1 MAQLRKARN
10 FNHDNYDKVKTIK
23 AVRAVTHLGLKD
35 AKDAVE
41 DVVDRGLS
49 ISMDISRNLSPA
61 VIQDSIREIE
71 SNGLLLTYKSQKIDF
86 VLEGLKQSAIMCA
99 REDEYELSQ
108 LIMGVLLDYDKIEER
123 RESDRMKRVEEEAV
137 RKFKDKER
145 REKEAQF
152 EHNKQVRWKKEAEL
166 GL

>member
-1 MAQLRKARN
+1 MAHLRKARN
-10 FNHDNYDKVKTIK
+10 FNYDNYNKVATIK

-41 DVVDRGLS
+41 DAVDRGLS

-61 VIQDSIREIE
+61 VVQDSIRVIE
-71 SNGLLLTYKSQKIDF
+71 DNGLLLTYKSQKIDF

-108 LIMGVLLDYDKIEER
+108 LIMSVLLDYDKIEER
-123 RESDRMKRVEEEAV
+123 RESERMKRVEEEAV
-137 RKFKDKER
+137 RKFKDRER

-152 EHNKQVRWKKEAEL
+152 EHNQQVRWQKEGKL